1 MRRRTI
7 NHSKARAAL
16 VTLVALAALGGGYRL
31 VSDLVTPAPPAPVT
45 VQVTGPDYAG
55 YATAVRGLG
64 VSPELASPE
73 FVDNLCPN
81 LAVSPDNPKGVVYGQ
96 VRGWAPESPITFDD
110 GALLLAIAGDAKAF
124 VCYR

>member
-55 YATAVRGLG
+55 YDYATNHLGVFAPSYTPGFLDNLCTTLRAGYDTAGAVRGA
-64 VSPELASPE
+64 LAGFALPY
-73 FVDNLCPN
+73 D
-81 LAVSPDNPKGVVYGQ
+81 Y
-96 VRGWAPESPITFDD
+96 DD
-110 GALLLAIAGDAKAF
+110 ATLLAIAGDAKAF